1 MDYSKVMGLNNPL
14 VEVRIDVEDA
24 TMGHLTLHL
33 HAGRYVVIFHD
44 EQVKEKD
51 GKVLEEFFDCV
62 SIHRERARAEEAIY
76 RFLGKM
82 LAP

>member
-1 MDYSKVMGLNNPL
+1 
-14 VEVRIDVEDA
+14 
-24 TMGHLTLHL
+24 
-33 HAGRYVVIFHD
+33 VIFHD

>member
-1 MDYSKVMGLNNPL
+1 MDYSKVMGTSNPL
-14 VEVRIDVEDA
+14 LELRIDVEDL
-24 TMGHLTLHL
+24 TMGYLALYL
-33 HAGRYVVIFHD
+33 HAGRYVVIFRD

-51 GKVLEEFFDCV
+51 GKVLDEFFDCV

-76 RFLGKM
+76 SFLGKM